1 MYAPFSLDEKRSAW
15 KYSPQSDSPLR
26 LGNCADDVA
35 VALVLTLLPLALPD
49 DADTDV
55 GLTEPEAESDAEMG
69 GGVSDACPET

>member
-1 MYAPFSLDEKRSAW
+1 MGCTEDT
-15 KYSPQSDSPLR
+15 PQSESPLR

-35 VALVLTLLPLALPD
+35 VALVFTLDEPLPLALPD
-49 DADTDV
+49 DEGADV